1 MTEKTTVLLQDEGM
15 LILPANL
22 LKNFG
27 LKTGDI
33 LELSEL
39 DGAIV
44 LTPRRSL
51 DKATPD
57 PMVNDPQFQSKLKTM
72 QEMLENL

>member
-1 MTEKTTVLLQDEGM
+1 VIESKTVLLQEEGM
-15 LILPANL
+15 LILPAYL
-22 LKNFG
+22 LRKHG
-27 LKTGDI
+27 LKAGDV

-44 LTPRRSL
+44 LTPRRAP
-51 DKATPD
+51 DKSTPD
-57 PMVNDPQFQSKLKTM
+57 PIVDDPQFRSNLKTI

>member
-1 MTEKTTVLLQDEGM
+1 VTEKTTVLLQDEGM

-27 LKTGDI
+27 LKAGDI

-39 DGAIV
+39 EDAIV
-44 LTPRRSL
+44 LTPRRAF
-51 DKATPD
+51 DKTTPD
-57 PMVNDPQFQSKLKTM
+57 PGINDPQFQSRLKSM